1 MEDFKDI
8 IEEIKIRNDISEII
22 SGYIQLKSSGS
33 NYKGLCP
40 FHNEK
45 TPSFHVNTAK
55 QIYKCFGCGEG
66 GDVISFIMKM
76 ENLDFMDSVKFLA
89 NRSGIEIND
98 NIDEGT
104 KKKLEKIKRF
114 QEIHITSARF
124 FYANLMDKKN
134 IGYKYLIKRGLDEK
148 TIKNFGLGYSSDS
161 WDALKNYL
169 LSKNYS
175 IEEIQ
180 ECGLIGQS
188 KKNNNYY
195 DKFRNRVMF
204 PIFDYK
210 GNVIGFGGRV
220 LDDSLPK
227 YLNSQDSLIFNKR
240 YNLYGLNFARK
251 HITNRTLL
259 LVEGYMDLISM
270 NQYGIKNVV
279 ATLGTALTD
288 AQAELI
294 KKFADNVVLS
304 YDSDQAGITAS
315 LRAIKIL
322 EKNGLKAKVFNLGKS
337 KDPDE
342 YIRSNG
348 LSKMMNGI
356 EAADEATKFKID
368 TLHRNYNLDDS
379 KESVEFLK
387 EAVKVL
393 NTIKSPLELDYYIKY
408 LSSMTGIEANIIK
421 LELNNNSKPRG
432 NKKTNRLINKKQ
444 DFIRVKKMKEVEDG
458 NIFVEINLIKAMLE
472 SKKARDIIPLKVS
485 LEDFS
490 DENNKK
496 VYSKVLSLDKQGI
509 IKVSDLNDDS
519 FDVNYLKKL
528 DEVDLSEINLEDAL
542 EIGKIVNQ
550 LLNFN
555 SKEKINKLSDRQKI
569 LEDRRKT
576 IKNNTEEAKEVDLE
590 IMKIALE
597 IVSENKKLKSL

>member
-1 MEDFKDI
+1 M
-8 IEEIKIRNDISEII
+8 
-22 SGYIQLKSSGS
+22 
-33 NYKGLCP
+33 
-40 FHNEK
+40 
-45 TPSFHVNTAK
+45 
-55 QIYKCFGCGEG
+55 
-66 GDVISFIMKM
+66 
-76 ENLDFMDSVKFLA
+76 
-89 NRSGIEIND
+89 
-98 NIDEGT
+98 
-104 KKKLEKIKRF
+104 
-114 QEIHITSARF
+114 
-124 FYANLMDKKN
+124 
-134 IGYKYLIKRGLDEK
+134 
-148 TIKNFGLGYSSDS
+148 
-161 WDALKNYL
+161 
-169 LSKNYS
+169 
-175 IEEIQ
+175 
-180 ECGLIGQS
+180 
-188 KKNNNYY
+188 
-195 DKFRNRVMF
+195 
-204 PIFDYK
+204 
-210 GNVIGFGGRV
+210 
-220 LDDSLPK
+220 
-227 YLNSQDSLIFNKR
+227 
-240 YNLYGLNFARK
+240 
-251 HITNRTLL
+251 
-259 LVEGYMDLISM
+259 
-270 NQYGIKNVV
+270 
-279 ATLGTALTD
+279 
-288 AQAELI
+288 
-294 KKFADNVVLS
+294 
-304 YDSDQAGITAS
+304 
-315 LRAIKIL
+315 
-322 EKNGLKAKVFNLGKS
+322 
-337 KDPDE
+337 
-342 YIRSNG
+342 
-348 LSKMMNGI
+348 
-356 EAADEATKFKID
+356 
-368 TLHRNYNLDDS
+368 
-379 KESVEFLK
+379 EFLK